1 MQHAHHAC
9 RDQWG
14 VRCMRLAA
22 TWEAE
27 ELFLPP
33 CVAHRLLSSNINYSF
48 NDIERPP
55 FAFRLLMYESTST
68 IRIRVPTYTHDM
80 EAANNSSINYA
91 RPEVMSS
98 SMYVW
103 SMFLVCLLCFS
114 MVNG

>member
-55 FAFRLLMYESTST
+55 FAFRLLMRLSNVRKYVNNTN
-68 IRIRVPTYTHDM
+68 TYLHT
-80 EAANNSSINYA
+80 
-91 RPEVMSS
+91 
-98 SMYVW
+98 
-103 SMFLVCLLCFS
+103 
-114 MVNG
+114 